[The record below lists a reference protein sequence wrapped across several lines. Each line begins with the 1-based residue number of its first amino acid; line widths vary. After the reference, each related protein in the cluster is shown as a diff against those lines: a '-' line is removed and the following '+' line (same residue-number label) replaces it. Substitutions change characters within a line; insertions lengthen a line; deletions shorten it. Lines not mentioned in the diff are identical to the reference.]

1 MGGERAR
8 ARATVIALG
17 MSGGYHDAAA
27 ALVVDGVLV
36 GALQEERISRIKH
49 DPGLPIGAALALLAQ
64 EGLSPQ
70 DVASVFFHEDPYAH
84 LERVLLWS
92 LRSFPKGLKA
102 FPQAMRKQLGSDLW
116 VLDSIAEG
124 LGIPRGRIHKG
135 EHHRSHAASA
145 FLCSPFEQ
153 AAILTVDG
161 VGEHHS
167 TGLWQGQGAQISCLG
182 QLELP
187 HSLGLLW
194 AGVTGW
200 MGLAVNRGEHE
211 VMGLAAHG
219 QPRFSGVFERWL
231 TQSDDGSFEL
241 DPAPLAWLSDPEC
254 GFGPAMEAALG
265 PARAF
270 NARWSLQDP
279 DFQLRADVAAS
290 LQQRTNEVLL
300 GLATALHERTASP
313 NLCVAGGVALN
324 CRAIA
329 HIQAHGPFEQVFVQ
343 PAAGDAGGALGA
355 VLSGLGIRAPMH
367 HAAWG
372 VCCDA
377 GRAQDLATELGM
389 KVERVEDPVQRAAA
403 HLAQGQALAWV
414 KGRCEWGPRGLG
426 NRAILASAADE
437 ALGVR
442 LSTQVKPRAPF
453 RPFAPIVSNTS
464 FSEHFE
470 GRPDLCTP
478 FMTTLRQSRN
488 DLSPAT
494 THVDGSARVQS
505 VGPEDAL
512 HEVLA
517 AFEKESGQSVLLN
530 TSLNGPGDPAVARET
545 DALAWLMAHPGT
557 PMLIDDLWIQT

>member
-1 MGGERAR
+1 LS
-8 ARATVIALG
+8 VALG
-17 MSGGYHDAAA
+17 LSGGYHDAAA
-27 ALVVDGVLV
+27 ALVVDGELV

-49 DPGLPIGAALALLAQ
+49 DPGLPIGAARALLADQ
-64 EGLSPQ
+64 GLSSQ
-70 DVASVFFHEDPYAH
+70 DVESVFFHEDPYAH

-116 VLDSIAEG
+116 VLDRIAQG
-124 LGIPRGRIHKG
+124 LGIPRARIHKG

-145 FLCSPFEQ
+145 YLCSPFEH
-153 AAILTVDG
+153 AAVLTVDG

-167 TGLWQGQGAQISCLG
+167 TGLWEGKGGEISCLG

-194 AGVTGW
+194 AGVTAW

-219 QPRFSGVFERWL
+219 QPCFAAVFERWL
-231 TQSDDGSFEL
+231 TQSSNGSFQVDAE
-241 DPAPLAWLSDPEC
+241 PLAWLNDPER

-270 NARWSLQDP
+270 NARWALSDH

-300 GLATALHERTASP
+300 GLAQAIYERTGAK

-329 HIQAHGPFEQVFVQ
+329 HIQSKGPFEQVFVQ

-355 VLSGLGIRAPMH
+355 VLSGLGVRAEMT

-372 VCCDA
+372 VACDLDRVQGLA
-377 GRAQDLATELGM
+377 GQLGM
-389 KVERVEDPVQRAAA
+389 RVQRLGHPVERAAE
-403 HLAQGQALAWV
+403 HLASGQALAWV
-414 KGRCEWGPRGLG
+414 QGRCEWGPRGLG
-426 NRAILASAADE
+426 NRAILGCAADR
-437 ALGVR
+437 ALGAR

-453 RPFAPIVSNTS
+453 RPFAPVISATR
-464 FSEHFE
+464 FSQHFE
-470 GRPDLCTP
+470 GEPDLCTP
-478 FMTTLRQSRN
+478 FMTTLRQTRN
-488 DLSPAT
+488 QQSPAT

-505 VGPEDAL
+505 VGENDVL
-512 HEVLA
+512 HELLG
-517 AFEKESGQSVLLN
+517 AFEKESGHGVLLN

-545 DALAWLMAHPGT
+545 DALAWLMAHPTT
-557 PMLIDDLWIQT
+557 PMLIDDLWIAT

>member
-1 MGGERAR
+1 M
-8 ARATVIALG
+8 IALG
-17 MSGGYHDAAA
+17 LSGGYHDAAA
-27 ALVVDGVLV
+27 ALLVDGELV

-64 EGLSPQ
+64 QGLSPQ
-70 DVASVFFHEDPYAH
+70 DVESVFFHEDPYAH

-124 LGIPRGRIHKG
+124 LGIPRSRVHKG

-145 FLCSPFEQ
+145 YLCSPFEH

-167 TGLWQGQGAQISCLG
+167 TGLWEGKEERISCLG

-219 QPRFSGVFERWL
+219 QPRFAQVFERWL
-231 TQSDDGSFEL
+231 TQSADGSFEV
-241 DPAPLAWLSDPEC
+241 DPAPLAWLSDPER
-254 GFGPAMEAALG
+254 GFGPAMEQALG

-270 NARWSLQDP
+270 NARWSLEDP

-290 LQQRTNEVLL
+290 LQARTNQVLL
-300 GLATALHERTASP
+300 GLTQALHQRTGSA

-324 CRAIA
+324 CRAIS
-329 HIQAHGPFEQVFVQ
+329 HIQQHGPFEHVFVQ

-355 VLSGLGIRAPMH
+355 VLSGLGVRAPME

-372 VCCDA
+372 VPCDVD
-377 GRAQDLATELGM
+377 RARALAEELGM
-389 KVERVEDPVQRAAA
+389 KVERVEDPVQRAAE

-414 KGRCEWGPRGLG
+414 QGRCEWGPRGLG

-437 ALGVR
+437 GLGAR

-453 RPFAPIVSNTS
+453 RPFAPVVSNTS
-464 FSEHFE
+464 FSTHFE
-470 GRPDLCTP
+470 GAPDLCTP

-488 DLSPAT
+488 ARSPAT

-505 VGPEDAL
+505 VGEQDVL
-512 HEVLA
+512 HELLA
-517 AFEKESGQSVLLN
+517 AFEQRSGHGVLLN

-545 DALAWLMAHPGT
+545 DALAWGMAHPTT

>member
-1 MGGERAR
+1 MR
-8 ARATVIALG
+8 VALG
-17 MSGGYHDAAA
+17 LSGGYHDAAA

-36 GALQEERISRIKH
+36 GALQQERVSRIKH
-49 DPGLPIGAALALLAQ
+49 DAALPIQAAQLLLQAQGLAP
-64 EGLSPQ
+64 E
-70 DVASVFFHEDPYAH
+70 DVEAVFFHEDPYAH

-116 VLDSIAEG
+116 VLDRIAEG
-124 LGIPRGRIHKG
+124 LGVPRARIHKG

-145 FLCSPFEQ
+145 YLCSPFEH

-167 TGLWQGQGAQISCLG
+167 TGLWEGKGTQISCLG

-200 MGLAVNRGEHE
+200 MGLAVNRGEYE

-219 QPRFSGVFERWL
+219 APRFAEVFERWV
-231 TQSDDGSFEL
+231 TQSQDGSFQVDAE
-241 DPAPLAWLSDPEC
+241 PLAWLSDPDR

-265 PARAF
+265 PARPF
-270 NARWSLQDP
+270 NARWSFSDP

-290 LQQRTNEVLL
+290 LQQRTNQVLL
-300 GLATALHERTASP
+300 GLAQTLHSRTGASD
-313 NLCVAGGVALN
+313 LCVAGGVALN

-329 HIQAHGPFEQVFVQ
+329 HVQAHGPFERVFVQ

-355 VLSGLGIRAPMH
+355 VLSGLGLRAPMAH
-367 HAAWG
+367 SAWG
-372 VCCDA
+372 VACDPA
-377 GRAQDLATELGM
+377 RAQALAEALGM
-389 KVERVEDPVQRAAA
+389 GVQRVSDPVLRAAE
-403 HLAQGQALAWV
+403 HLAQGHPLAWV
-414 KGRCEWGPRGLG
+414 QGRCEWGPRGLG
-426 NRAILASAADE
+426 NRAILASAADPV
-437 ALGVR
+437 LGSR

-453 RPFAPIVSNTS
+453 RPFAPVVSEGR

-470 GRPDLCTP
+470 GAPDLCTP
-478 FMTTLRQSRN
+478 FMTTLRQSTN
-488 DLSPAT
+488 GDSPAT

-505 VGPEDAL
+505 VDARGTL
-512 HEVLA
+512 HPLLQ
-517 AFEKESGQSVLLN
+517 AFEAQSGHPVLLN
-530 TSLNGPGDPAVARET
+530 TSLNGPGDPAVARAE
-545 DALAWLMAHPGT
+545 DAIAWAMAHPTT
-557 PMLIDDLWIQT
+557 PILIHDLWIQAGPA